1 MKLTGDIEDVVF
13 HEVAGTPAPAS
24 SPHPDGRARRAP
36 RAAPV
41 ERRIGLQ
48 HLAFFRGYLEGLDL
62 AVRRSKSWF
71 IAEVKFVSL
80 ADRRAIRTTVVSAE
94 RLTHFTVLRKISR
107 PRRPTQ

>member
-24 SPHPDGRARRAP
+24 SPHPDGRARRRPP

-80 ADRRAIRTTVVSAE
+80 ADRRAIRTTV
-94 RLTHFTVLRKISR
+94 R
-107 PRRPTQ
+107 